1 LARLIFFIKGIEIK
15 IQPENKRLIKLL
27 LFRFHLLEKQL
38 IIGIELWEDREIKK
52 TLYNQDFRVRAFLES
67 SRIAV

>member
-1 LARLIFFIKGIEIK
+1 MFFIKGIEIK

-27 LFRFHLLEKQL
+27 FFRLHRLEKDVNNRNRALGVQ
-38 IIGIELWEDREIKK
+38 ESKK
-52 TLYNQDFRVRAFLES
+52 TLYNQDFRVSAFLES